1 MWKKVSFLV
10 TYYLT
15 PNKNLPNN
23 DLHFLFDNLGITPF
37 IIVRH
42 LTPFCSAS
50 FHLRLS
56 FRLCLSSQW
65 WEPPDS
71 IMHTGLL
78 PLKITRSAEPYLQ
91 MCLSPTFSGSG
102 NSLFNRTS
110 LFVWKCFHV
119 RLMYASIS
127 FMSCVMI
134 SLGTVVSIFLSD
146 VDLTEGH
153 ALCALQYSIIHY
165 RTSTV
170 HDST

>member
-78 PLKITRSAEPYLQ
+78 PWRLRGRQSHISRCASVRHSPAQGIAYSTALLCLYGNVSMSGWCMPQSLLCPAWWFLLELWFPYSYPML
-91 MCLSPTFSGSG
+91 
-102 NSLFNRTS
+102 
-110 LFVWKCFHV
+110 
-119 RLMYASIS
+119 I
-127 FMSCVMI
+127 
-134 SLGTVVSIFLSD
+134 
-146 VDLTEGH
+146 
-153 ALCALQYSIIHY
+153 
-165 RTSTV
+165 
-170 HDST
+170 